1 MDSRD
6 KTCAQRPTGVHRWV
20 VNDKSPP
27 HRTMC
32 TGECAYTGTQLY
44 TSPHQTPLIDT
55 VVAME
60 EEARQLADEDSEDLW
75 G

>member
-20 VNDKSPP
+20 VNDKPRAQENVLILGP
-27 HRTMC
+27 NFIPAPTK
-32 TGECAYTGTQLY
+32 L
-44 TSPHQTPLIDT
+44 PLIDT

-60 EEARQLADEDSEDLW
+60 EEARQLADKDLEDLW